1 MKYLIAKLLFVMIFI
16 ATLFLM
22 GCQSSPPPNT
32 FEMQPVK
39 FAQLP
44 NWKKDQFSK
53 AWPAFMR
60 SCQKLKYSNRWKNVC
75 TQALAMHNP
84 SSRNIRKFF
93 ETHFTPYQVSS
104 GKSTQGLF
112 TGYYEPVIE
121 GSRER
126 TEKFKVPMYKRP
138 ADLVMIEDLGIFRKN
153 LKGVRIAGRSVNGR
167 LKPYYTH
174 EEIDNGILAGNEILW
189 IENPVDSFFIQ
200 IQGSAAVQLEDG
212 EIIHLSYAGT
222 NGHVYTAI
230 GNVLIEKNKLT
241 SSNISMQSIRAWL
254 QQHPEEAK
262 EILYHNASYVF
273 FDEMKGRGPVGDM
286 GVVLTPGRS
295 LAIDTRYI
303 PHGAPI
309 WLNIEHPVS
318 GEHLQR
324 LVMAQDKGGAIKGP
338 IRGDLFWGT
347 GERAGELAGSMKSKG
362 SYFLLLP
369 KA

>member
-1 MKYLIAKLLFVMIFI
+1 MTNLTNKYLFILILFSAIFL
-16 ATLFLM
+16 T
-22 GCQSSPPPNT
+22 GCQTSQPPSS
-32 FEMQPVK
+32 FALQPVK
-39 FAQLP
+39 FSQLP
-44 NWKKDQFSK
+44 NWRKDQFTK
-53 AWPAFMR
+53 AWPAFVR
-60 SCQKLKYSNRWKNVC
+60 SCQKLKYSNKWKSVC
-75 TQALAMHNP
+75 TQALALHNP
-84 SSRNIRKFF
+84 SSSKIRKFF
-93 ETHFTPYQVSS
+93 ETNFIPYQVSS
-104 GKSTQGLF
+104 GKNTQGLF

-121 GSRER
+121 GSHEK

-153 LKGVRIAGRSVNGR
+153 LKGVRIAGRAINGR

-222 NGHVYTAI
+222 NGHTYTAI
-230 GNVLIEKNKLT
+230 GNVLIEKNKLS
-241 SSNISMQSIRAWL
+241 SSNVSMQSIRAWL
-254 QQHPEEAK
+254 SEHPDEAK

-273 FDEMKGRGPVGDM
+273 FDVMKGQGPVGDM

-303 PHGAPI
+303 PHGVPL

-318 GEHLQR
+318 GERLQR

-362 SYFLLLP
+362 NYFLLLP
-369 KA
+369 KV